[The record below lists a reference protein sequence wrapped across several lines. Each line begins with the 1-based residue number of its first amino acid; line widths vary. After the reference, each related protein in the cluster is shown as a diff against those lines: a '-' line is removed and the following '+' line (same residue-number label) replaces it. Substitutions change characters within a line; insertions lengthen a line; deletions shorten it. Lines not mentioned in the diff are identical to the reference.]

1 MQSYVINAENQKVA
15 SKELQM
21 QANTVYS
28 FFNSILIDELLTLK
42 DHIIYADENA
52 LSEGKKPYFI
62 GEQLILGDA
71 LILGRN
77 GMEDV
82 DVSISEEELK
92 SLVNFDIPQFYKE
105 SLILLANTEVNLYK
119 TFTLQKD
126 QESMTLN
133 SEWVLYAFNMADAR
147 TKEYFLEHLQKT
159 LDTKEDVNQYLQKMA
174 GLALSA
180 AETNK

>member
-1 MQSYVINAENQKVA
+1 MQSYAINSENQKVE

-82 DVSISEEELK
+82 DVSISEEELS
-92 SLVNFDIPQFYKE
+92 SLVNFDIPQFYKDT
-105 SLILLANTEVNLYK
+105 LTLLVNTEINLYK

-126 QESMTLN
+126 EESVTLN
-133 SEWVLYAFNMADAR
+133 PEWILYAFNMADER

-159 LDTKEDVNQYLQKMA
+159 INTKEDINQYLQKMA
-174 GLALSA
+174 GLALNAGS
-180 AETNK
+180 K